1 VAAFG
6 TAAGR
11 PLQGRGGSPGF
22 RFTLYALFAVVIMYL
37 DQRGHYLERLRYVLQ
52 AAVYPLQVA
61 VNSPPTAWRWLRESV
76 QTREELRAE
85 NARLR
90 MRQRDLELLA
100 MRYDALARENG
111 ELRGLREALPPV
123 AERWLPAEIINIQQ
137 SSLRHRLLIDRGAT
151 NGVFK
156 GQAVLDDRGLIGQ
169 TTHVGPWSAEVI
181 LITDPEHAVPVRVER
196 TGLRTIAVGGGD
208 ASSLALPYLP
218 QNADIRVG
226 DLLITSGLGGA
237 RHRGAPRRGAAARA
251 GARRG
256 AVPHRRRYRGDA
268 GVVPRGTS
276 GRARAGRGEQ
286 RRSGARQSRVATAR
300 SSAPRARCT
309 ARRATHCAA
318 RRAAQHDGERPAR
331 RSQGKFASGA
341 GPDPGCRDACRAGA
355 CRRSARAGGA
365 CEPAAGAERLATAR
379 HGGAMKVLTVAG
391 VRLRMLFTALIALIL
406 TVLPLPMWLDVLRP
420 AFLVLT
426 VLYWSINLPRAGG
439 IGLGFACGL
448 LLDVFQGP
456 VLGEH
461 ALALS
466 IVAYIAVREHQRIRS
481 KPAFQQSLLVLA
493 ALIVYEFV
501 AFAIDGWTGHPVTTP
516 LRWVHAFTAAI
527 VWPPVAALLSYSSE
541 GRLT

>member
-226 DLLITSGLGGA
+226 DLLITSGLGGVFPEGYPVAHVTEVHRDAVQPLAQVRAAALSHIDGDTEVMLVWFREGHPAAPAPAVGSSGDLA
-237 RHRGAPRRGAAARA
+237 RGNPALQPLAAPHRAPVAQPAAQPIAQPAAPRS
-251 GARRG
+251 
-256 AVPHRRRYRGDA
+256 
-268 GVVPRGTS
+268 T
-276 GRARAGRGEQ
+276 
-286 RRSGARQSRVATAR
+286 TA
-300 SSAPRARCT
+300 SAPRA
-309 ARRATHCAA
+309 APK
-318 RRAAQHDGERPAR
+318 G
-331 RSQGKFASGA
+331 SS
-341 GPDPGCRDACRAGA
+341 
-355 CRRSARAGGA
+355 
-365 CEPAAGAERLATAR
+365 PAALVPTPAAETPPAQAPAAEAPSPEAPASPPPAPSDSPP
-379 HGGAMKVLTVAG
+379 HAMEE
-391 VRLRMLFTALIALIL
+391 
-406 TVLPLPMWLDVLRP
+406 P
-420 AFLVLT
+420 
-426 VLYWSINLPRAGG
+426 
-439 IGLGFACGL
+439 
-448 LLDVFQGP
+448 
-456 VLGEH
+456 
-461 ALALS
+461 
-466 IVAYIAVREHQRIRS
+466 
-481 KPAFQQSLLVLA
+481 
-493 ALIVYEFV
+493 
-501 AFAIDGWTGHPVTTP
+501 
-516 LRWVHAFTAAI
+516 
-527 VWPPVAALLSYSSE
+527 
-541 GRLT
+541 